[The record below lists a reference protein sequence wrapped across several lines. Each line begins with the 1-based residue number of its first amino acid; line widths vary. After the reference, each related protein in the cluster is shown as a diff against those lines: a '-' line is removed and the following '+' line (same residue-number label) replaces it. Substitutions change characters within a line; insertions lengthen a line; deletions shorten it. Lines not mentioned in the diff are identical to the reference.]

1 VAYDFVCDGVI
12 CFSGFGGDMEIDTS
26 TSSKQ
31 YYFKPIAEG
40 PHQTQ

>member
-1 VAYDFVCDGVI
+1 VAYDFVREGVI
-12 CFSGFGGDMEIDTS
+12 CFSCFRGDTEIDTS
-26 TSSKQ
+26 TSSNK